1 MYWFL
6 NSQQSPWI
14 EIFSRRKIFLL
25 VRCSFTYFAYIHM
38 VFDSWNFVHSYLF
51 VCCVVFLKSLLP
63 CSSGFRTEQGYQYKV
78 LKLHFWTFKKTP
90 MYKIS
95 ADKNCV
101 GRKSLLIERWWVKTR
116 KKLRIG
122 TFQLCLDHQ
131 FSLKKLFCWLHQFWP
146 VHNALKKV
154 KKSCQFSIVQLGTK
168 FSPFVQSFL

>member
-1 MYWFL
+1 MVFKFPTESV
-6 NSQQSPWI
+6 NRN
-14 EIFSRRKIFLL
+14 IFKKENL
-25 VRCSFTYFAYIHM
+25 FTREVLFYLFCIYPHG
-38 VFDSWNFVHSYLF
+38 FDSWNFVHLYPF